1 MVKDTM
7 KRKKP
12 SFNETYHGYRTFSEL
27 LEDAAKNGLLELEM
41 DSRGRSYIVT
51 RFGAEMKTRKPF
63 PGRKPAPVKVRPPQ
77 TPPISLKPAATEEAT
92 NVVKSELDSVILA
105 PTEEVRY
112 SATEPLEESII
123 PEVLK
128 TEEDD
133 IIFSR
138 R

>member
-1 MVKDTM
+1 
-7 KRKKP
+7 
-12 SFNETYHGYRTFSEL
+12 
-27 LEDAAKNGLLELEM
+27 
-41 DSRGRSYIVT
+41 VT

-63 PGRKPAPVKVRPPQ
+63 PSRKPAPVKIRPPQ
-77 TPPISLKPAATEEAT
+77 TPPMSLKPTVTEEAT
-92 NVVKSELDSVILA
+92 NVIKSEIDATILA
-105 PTEEVRY
+105 PIEEVRY
-112 SATEPLEESII
+112 SATEPLEESMI

>member
-51 RFGAEMKTRKPF
+51 RFGAEMKMGKQFQSRKPS
-63 PGRKPAPVKVRPPQ
+63 PAKIRPSQ
-77 TPPISLKPAATEEAT
+77 PPAIGLKPLTEHETKNDT
-92 NVVKSELDSVILA
+92 NEPILVPVEEIRDTVIV
-105 PTEEVRY
+105 PTVEPII
-112 SATEPLEESII
+112 SAVISSG
-123 PEVLK
+123 
-128 TEEDD
+128 EDD
-133 IIFSR
+133 ILFSR

>member
-1 MVKDTM
+1 M

-63 PGRKPAPVKVRPPQ
+63 PGRKPVPVKIRPPQ
-77 TPPISLKPAATEEAT
+77 TPPTSLKPVVTEEAI
-92 NVVKSELDSVILA
+92 NVIKSEIDATNLA

-123 PEVLK
+123 PEVPK

>member
-1 MVKDTM
+1 
-7 KRKKP
+7 
-12 SFNETYHGYRTFSEL
+12 

-63 PGRKPAPVKVRPPQ
+63 PGRKPAPVKIRPPQ
-77 TPPISLKPAATEEAT
+77 TPPPSLKPAVTEEAT
-92 NVVKSELDSVILA
+92 NVIKSDIDAAILA
-105 PTEEVRY
+105 PPEEIRY
-112 SATEPLEESII
+112 TSTEPLEESII

-128 TEEDD
+128 TDEDD